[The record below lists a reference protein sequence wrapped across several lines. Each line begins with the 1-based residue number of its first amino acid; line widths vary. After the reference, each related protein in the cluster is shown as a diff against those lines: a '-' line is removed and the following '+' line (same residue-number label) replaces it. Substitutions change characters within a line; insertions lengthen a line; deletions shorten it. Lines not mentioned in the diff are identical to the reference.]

1 MRSLKIKERNSN
13 ILLLERS
20 KRSEFIGLLLTTLI
34 TGSIFYSMFG
44 KDLSNVGF
52 LNTLMDQVKEQPFL
66 LLVLLLPLIVVRKFR
81 NTLIVFVKG
90 DSYTL
95 KSDSKLIMHNGN
107 VLCGF
112 DDVKEIQIRVFAS
125 DDFDSYNLSLITH
138 NDKSILLEEHNDLLV
153 TKELAGNIAD
163 FLAVSVRIV
172 N

>member
-1 MRSLKIKERNSN
+1 M
-13 ILLLERS
+13 
-20 KRSEFIGLLLTTLI
+20 
-34 TGSIFYSMFG
+34 
-44 KDLSNVGF
+44 
-52 LNTLMDQVKEQPFL
+52 
-66 LLVLLLPLIVVRKFR
+66 
-81 NTLIVFVKG
+81 KG
-90 DSYTL
+90 DSYTF

-138 NDKSILLEEHNDLLV
+138 NDKSILLEEDNDLLV